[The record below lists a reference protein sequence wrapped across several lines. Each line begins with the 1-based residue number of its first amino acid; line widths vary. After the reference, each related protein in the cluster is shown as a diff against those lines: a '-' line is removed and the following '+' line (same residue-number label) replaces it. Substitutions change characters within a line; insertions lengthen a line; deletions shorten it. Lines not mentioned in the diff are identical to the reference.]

1 MELSNSSGEIISLE
15 EARRYTHD
23 FQKRNPDE
31 KKAFIVG
38 AENLR
43 KILEQPGCLGIRI
56 YNGYCEED
64 DMQNRVLIGVDA
76 DGKDMETGIILDK
89 LTPCPPGCSSS
100 SLLL

>member
-1 MELSNSSGEIISLE
+1 MELSTQSGEIISLE
-15 EARRYTHD
+15 EARRYTHA
-23 FQKRNPDE
+23 FQKRNLNE

-89 LTPCPPGCSSS
+89 LTPCPPGCTSS
-100 SLLL
+100 SLLM

>member
-38 AENLR
+38 AENLW